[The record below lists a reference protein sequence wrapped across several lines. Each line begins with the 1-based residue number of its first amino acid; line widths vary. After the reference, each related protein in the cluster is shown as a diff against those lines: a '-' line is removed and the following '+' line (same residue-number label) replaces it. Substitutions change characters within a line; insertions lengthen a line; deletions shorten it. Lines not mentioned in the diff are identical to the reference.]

1 LFAFIITANLLTG
14 KGKSYMN
21 CIELMVDEHKNIK
34 RMLTVIRKY
43 CRRIL
48 NGENIQYEV
57 FYKIIDFIRNYA
69 DRHHHGKEEQLLF
82 TRMMEELGTTAE
94 KLIKYG
100 VNVEHDLGRLYV
112 QDLED
117 AVNRVLDGD
126 MDARLDVIANA
137 VSYTH
142 LLNRHIEK
150 EDGVVYKYAQNK
162 LSKETM
168 NRLEQECLTF
178 ERMAKEDKIQEKY
191 LALLSELEVLQ

>member
-1 LFAFIITANLLTG
+1 
-14 KGKSYMN
+14 MN

-100 VNVEHDLGRLYV
+100 MNVEHDLGRLYV